1 MRFVNMHT
9 CFNDEFKLRPSVGIV
24 SPNVHSLQT
33 GSHAVEEEHKDQYFS
48 VQFSKTPPEKVSLQL
63 FHQNPALSPS
73 SFTSPPTSYLLPS
86 TSFLLLLLLA
96 KTPSLPVITTS
107 DSN

>member
-1 MRFVNMHT
+1 MHT
-9 CFNDEFKLRPSVGIV
+9 CFNDEFKLRPSVCIV

-33 GSHAVEEEHKDQYFS
+33 GSHAAEEEHKGQYFS

-73 SFTSPPTSYLLPS
+73 SFTSPPNLLPS